1 MNRISFLNKSYPVRE
16 LFLDSISLE
25 VTISTSDLNNALMNK
40 DGSYVSESA
49 RILDEEI
56 YFFVERNEIE
66 LDDIELI
73 KILEEAI

>member
-25 VTISTSDLNNALMNK
+25 VTISTSDLNDALMNK

-49 RILDEEI
+49 RIIDEEI
-56 YFFVERNEIE
+56 FFFVERNEIE
-66 LDDIELI
+66 LNDIELI

>member
-1 MNRISFLNKSYPVRE
+1 MNKSYPVRE

-25 VTISTSDLNNALMNK
+25 VTISTSDLNDALMNK

-49 RILDEEI
+49 RIIDEEI
-56 YFFVERNEIE
+56 FFFVERNEIE
-66 LDDIELI
+66 LNDIELI

>member
-1 MNRISFLNKSYPVRE
+1 MNKSYPVRE

>member
-1 MNRISFLNKSYPVRE
+1 LNKSYPVRE

-25 VTISTSDLNNALMNK
+25 VTISTSDLNDALMNK

-49 RILDEEI
+49 RIIDEEI
-56 YFFVERNEIE
+56 FFFVERNEIE
-66 LDDIELI
+66 LNDIELI